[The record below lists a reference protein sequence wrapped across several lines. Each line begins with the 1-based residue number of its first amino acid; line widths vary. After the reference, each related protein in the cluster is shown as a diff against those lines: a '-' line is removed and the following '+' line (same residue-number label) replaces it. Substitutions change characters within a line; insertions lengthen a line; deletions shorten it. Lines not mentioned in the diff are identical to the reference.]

1 MAPNCLLNQMKT
13 SIRMI
18 SFPPKY
24 LHLHSMHFFSKYL
37 LSNHFVHSYML
48 HPMGNYKTY
57 VKLPALM
64 CLNNQC
70 GKTKH
75 AHIIHFYSKKEYVWL
90 CTRKCTKHTSWLI
103 GSYGPCMSQCS
114 FWKGLG
120 KPCSRRSVFVQ
131 GRNWLAQCSEA
142 EARSLLSLESS

>member
-1 MAPNCLLNQMKT
+1 
-13 SIRMI
+13 MI

-75 AHIIHFYSKKEYVWL
+75 AHIIHFYSKKEYV
-90 CTRKCTKHTSWLI
+90 
-103 GSYGPCMSQCS
+103 
-114 FWKGLG
+114 
-120 KPCSRRSVFVQ
+120 
-131 GRNWLAQCSEA
+131 
-142 EARSLLSLESS
+142 